1 MSDETDTD
9 DTPVAGHGVVVRAQ
23 NGDVIRYDPTGL
35 VMRLSDR
42 VIADIAL
49 RLGHQAPAA
58 AGDIDAAPETADTDD
73 LLDGIDA
80 WGILRDGDWLRFT
93 ARMPGAQGVRGFR
106 RHVDGGA
113 VLGDGPGAVLGILGL
128 GGPSAALATQGAPL
142 YPHHIVGPE
151 DDIGAVGMAGI
162 EPAPETDRLEPLREC
177 THEALVG
184 EVILDWQMEKF
195 EPLPLIVAR
204 VETDNAAS
212 AADLAKGRATR
223 NLATAARNLKAAAT
237 RMGKHARIPA
247 VCLDYALEHVT
258 GDAVAY
264 RDGMLATMACVEE
277 ALGALGFDKPLFV
290 ARFEAGPEAEAA
302 APLDG
307 QWELAWNHG
316 EHRLVHSAPSY
327 MFARDRFDRPTDA
340 ARRQMAEMTAAAIA
354 AGADWRCPALF
365 LAERETGDRA
375 TIRVTAQAEGP
386 LVLDG
391 DAPAGFALIGDEA
404 GTTITG
410 VGIADDDPQAVL
422 VRCDGP
428 PEGADLRLAYAVG
441 VPGGLRDDWRM
452 DSRTGA
458 TLHRW
463 ALPARLPVTEGRNA

>member
-9 DTPVAGHGVVVRAQ
+9 DTPVTRHGVVVRAQ
-23 NGDVIRYDPTGL
+23 NGDLIRYDPTGL

-49 RLGHQAPAA
+49 RLGHETSA
-58 AGDIDAAPETADTDD
+58 AGGNIDAGPETADNDA

-80 WGILRDGDWLRFT
+80 WGIVRDGDWLRFT

-128 GGPSAALATQGAPL
+128 GGPSAALATRGAPL
-142 YPHHIVGPE
+142 YPHHVVGPE

-204 VETDNAAS
+204 VETDNTAS
-212 AADLAKGRATR
+212 ATDLATGCAAR
-223 NLATAARNLKAAAT
+223 NLATAARNLKVAAA
-237 RMGKHARIPA
+237 RMGKRARIPA

-264 RDGMLATMACVEE
+264 RDGMLATMTRIEE
-277 ALGALGFDKPLFV
+277 ALGTLGFEKPLFV
-290 ARFEAGPEAEAA
+290 ARFEAGLEAEAS

-307 QWELAWNHG
+307 QWELAWNRG
-316 EHRLVHSAPSY
+316 EHRLVYSVPSY
-327 MFARDRFDRPTDA
+327 MFARDRYDRPTDA

-354 AGADWRCPALF
+354 AGAEWRCPTLF

-375 TIRVTAQAEGP
+375 TIRVTAQGEGP

-391 DAPAGFALIGDEA
+391 DAPSGFALTSDEA
-404 GTTITG
+404 GASITG

-428 PEGADLRLAYAVG
+428 PEGPNLRLSYAVG

-452 DSRTGA
+452 DSRTGT
-458 TLHRW
+458 TLHR
-463 ALPARLPVTEGRNA
+463 